1 MKTGRRGSMLVFV
14 IVVVA
19 VVASLALGAGAILA
33 SRLAVSGD
41 SALRGELRRSASS
54 AAALA
59 AWMIDGDTNGVD
71 HVREEWALGF
81 VSGDVEV
88 SVEDEQA
95 RLKFQDANEAA
106 LGALMDA
113 VSPRDAPLGAD
124 QATVQARAAYSWWS
138 ALRAVETNR
147 MLYAEEELLGAPATY
162 HEALARAL
170 PHLSVLGK
178 GKVNVNTA
186 GREVF
191 MALVIGVGGDAGTA
205 ERLYGRVA
213 RSRARGEYFESIGLV
228 EARKLLA
235 GGGGDPVTQEE
246 ARVLQLISQQMCVE
260 SGLFRIT
267 ATARRGGAVVA
278 VQCVYERGTGRILR
292 WLEY

>member
-1 MKTGRRGSMLVFV
+1 MC
-14 IVVVA
+14 
-19 VVASLALGAGAILA
+19 
-33 SRLAVSGD
+33 
-41 SALRGELRRSASS
+41 SS
-54 AAALA
+54 DL
-59 AWMIDGDTNGVD
+59 
-71 HVREEWALGF
+71 
-81 VSGDVEV
+81 
-88 SVEDEQA
+88 
-95 RLKFQDANEAA
+95 
-106 LGALMDA
+106 
-113 VSPRDAPLGAD
+113 
-124 QATVQARAAYSWWS
+124 
-138 ALRAVETNR
+138 
-147 MLYAEEELLGAPATY
+147 
-162 HEALARAL
+162 
-170 PHLSVLGK
+170 
-178 GKVNVNTA
+178 NVNTA

-278 VQCVYERGTGRILR
+278 VQCVYERGTVRILR